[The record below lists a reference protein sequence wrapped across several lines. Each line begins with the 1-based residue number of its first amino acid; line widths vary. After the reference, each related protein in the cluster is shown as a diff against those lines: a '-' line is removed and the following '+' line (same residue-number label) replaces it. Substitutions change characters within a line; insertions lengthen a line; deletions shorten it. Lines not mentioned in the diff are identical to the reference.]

1 MALRKQAL
9 EAVLRVARLR
19 EQQAAAHAQR
29 ERKKLYD
36 AVGAASQLVQFAEE
50 YRSDLPKILAR
61 GQARTPELVNTLEF
75 ARKLES
81 TAQEQRLASEP
92 QRQLAEAAVAQH
104 RALKLRL
111 DGLEKLERRSRI
123 EAMAEVL
130 LREVRENEDAV
141 ASRLYRR

>member
-19 EQQAAAHAQR
+19 EQQAAAQAQR
-29 ERKKLYD
+29 ERKKLFD

-61 GQARTPELVNTLEF
+61 GQARTSELVNTLEF

-81 TAQEQRLASEP
+81 TAHEQRLASEP
-92 QRQLAEAAVAQH
+92 QRQIAEAAVAQH
-104 RALKLRL
+104 RALRLRL
-111 DGLEKLERRSRI
+111 DGLEKLERRVRV
-123 EAMAEVL
+123 EAMAEGL

-141 ASRLYRR
+141 TSRMFRR

>member
-1 MALRKQAL
+1 M
-9 EAVLRVARLR
+9 
-19 EQQAAAHAQR
+19 
-29 ERKKLYD
+29 
-36 AVGAASQLVQFAEE
+36 
-50 YRSDLPKILAR
+50 
-61 GQARTPELVNTLEF
+61 
-75 ARKLES
+75 ES